1 MSAATNAAMMAAMSS
16 TAQMSVS
23 GAMVGSALPDAN
35 DSALAGLMI
44 DGERA
49 IFASGG
55 DDGAV
60 LFTSSRVI
68 VAEQV
73 GIISKRLAVKSFRRD
88 AVFGYGIDPDRAVTL
103 TLHGYFG
110 MAALVFDQGFDPML
124 LSPWLG
130 ETLALASS

>member
-16 TAQMSVS
+16 TAQLSVS

-35 DSALAGLMI
+35 DSALAGLMVE
-44 DGERA
+44 GERA

-55 DDGAV
+55 NDGAV

-73 GIISKRLAVKSFRRD
+73 GIMNKRLAVKAFRRD
-88 AVFGYGIDPDRAVTL
+88 AIFGYGIDPDKAVTL

-110 MAALVFDQGFDPML
+110 LAALVFDQGFDPML

>member
-1 MSAATNAAMMAAMSS
+1 
-16 TAQMSVS
+16 
-23 GAMVGSALPDAN
+23 MVE
-35 DSALAGLMI
+35 
-44 DGERA
+44 GERA

-55 DDGAV
+55 GDGAV

-73 GIISKRLAVKSFRRD
+73 GIMNKRLAVKGFRRD
-88 AVFGYGIDPDRAVTL
+88 SIFGYGIDPDKAVTL

-110 MAALVFDQGFDPML
+110 LAALVFDQGFDPML

>member
-16 TAQMSVS
+16 TAHISVS

-44 DGERA
+44 EGERA

-55 DDGAV
+55 EDGAV

-68 VAEQV
+68 IAEQV
-73 GIISKRLAVKSFRRD
+73 GIMSKRLAVKAFRRD
-88 AVFGYGIDPDRAVTL
+88 TVFGYGIDPDKAVTL
-103 TLHGYFG
+103 TLHGHFG
-110 MAALVFDQGFDPML
+110 LAALVFDQGFDPML

>member
-1 MSAATNAAMMAAMSS
+1 MTAATNAAMMAAMSS
-16 TAQMSVS
+16 TAQLSVS

-35 DSALAGLMI
+35 DSALAGLMVE
-44 DGERA
+44 GERA

-55 DDGAV
+55 SDGAV

-73 GIISKRLAVKSFRRD
+73 GIMSKRLAVKAFRRD
-88 AVFGYGIDPDRAVTL
+88 TIFGYGIDPDKAVTL

-110 MAALVFDQGFDPML
+110 LAALVFDQGFDPML
-124 LSPWLG
+124 LSQWLG
-130 ETLALASS
+130 DTLALAAS

>member
-16 TAQMSVS
+16 TSQLSIS
-23 GAMVGSALPDAN
+23 GAMVGSALQNAN
-35 DSALAGLMI
+35 DSALAGLLVE
-44 DGERA
+44 GERA

-55 DDGAV
+55 NDGAV

-73 GIISKRLAVKSFRRD
+73 GIMNKRLAVKAFRRD
-88 AVFGYGIDPDRAVTL
+88 AIFGYGIDPDKAAIL
-103 TLHGYFG
+103 TLHGRFG
-110 MAALVFDQGFDPML
+110 QAALVFDQGFDPMF

-130 ETLALASS
+130 DTFALASS

>member
-1 MSAATNAAMMAAMSS
+1 MSAATNAAMMAAMSTTS
-16 TAQMSVS
+16 QLSVS

-35 DSALAGLMI
+35 DSALAGLMV

-49 IFASGG
+49 IFASAGA
-55 DDGAV
+55 DGAV

-73 GIISKRLAVKSFRRD
+73 GIMSKRLAVKAFRRD
-88 AVFGYGIDPDRAVTL
+88 AIFGYGIDPDKFVTL

-110 MAALVFDQGFDPML
+110 LAALVFDQGFDPML

-130 ETLALASS
+130 ETLALGSS

>member
-16 TAQMSVS
+16 TAQLSVS

-35 DSALAGLMI
+35 DSALAGLMVE
-44 DGERA
+44 GERA

-55 DDGAV
+55 GDGAV

-73 GIISKRLAVKSFRRD
+73 GIMSKRLAVKGFRRD
-88 AVFGYGIDPDRAVTL
+88 AIFGYGIDPDKAVTL

-110 MAALVFDQGFDPML
+110 LAALVFDQGFDPML